1 MKKIVFS
8 VIAACSLFA
17 LFGCNHRAETDTV
30 QPAAMEE
37 LKPMQQSWRGVL
49 PCADCEGI
57 DTSLFLEKDG
67 TWVMN
72 EHYQDARREPSS
84 FASYGTWA
92 RTADKLVLTNSK
104 GEKSYFRAKGDKL
117 EMLDRNGSPIQS
129 PLNYTLEPVKASL
142 PTTPMAMR
150 GMYFY
155 MADAATFTDCATG
168 KRVAV
173 ANNAQLER
181 DYAAARGTDTRP
193 VLLVVEGHFTLEA
206 NPDTGEMMK
215 TLMTDQAGKFDP
227 AQYHLL
233 PPVIS
238 PVTSRV
244 SVDLAGGKASIVS
257 LLRTVLRFVQPH
269 QLTGLKINSQFQ
281 MPDILELRFGFK
293 RGDVSFPHVQ
303 QIGRTDPRR
312 LRERQ
317 RMPGSDKGLAD
328 KLRAKPRF
336 LVAACRI
343 AQLRF
348 GQATDALL
356 AKVS

>member
-1 MKKIVFS
+1 MKKIIFS

-72 EHYQDARREPSS
+72 EHYQGARREPSS

-155 MADAATFTDCATG
+155 MADAAIA
-168 KRVAV
+168 RPV
-173 ANNAQLER
+173 NASRWRIMPSLSGIMPLP
-181 DYAAARGTDTRP
+181 AAMIHVRCCWWWRGTLPSRRTRI
-193 VLLVVEGHFTLEA
+193 
-206 NPDTGEMMK
+206 
-215 TLMTDQAGKFDP
+215 P
-227 AQYHLL
+227 A
-233 PPVIS
+233 
-238 PVTSRV
+238 
-244 SVDLAGGKASIVS
+244 K
-257 LLRTVLRFVQPH
+257 
-269 QLTGLKINSQFQ
+269 
-281 MPDILELRFGFK
+281 
-293 RGDVSFPHVQ
+293 
-303 QIGRTDPRR
+303 
-312 LRERQ
+312 
-317 RMPGSDKGLAD
+317 
-328 KLRAKPRF
+328 
-336 LVAACRI
+336 
-343 AQLRF
+343 
-348 GQATDALL
+348 
-356 AKVS
+356 